1 MTRRTLIGAASVLA
15 VAVLGGMLGT
25 VVAVPPTPREPW
37 TVQTLVQPAVG
48 EQLGS
53 RSDMASSTAR
63 IGATGAA
70 IAANALDILE
80 AASSAPDPQ
89 AMARSLLATGNV
101 SAPADPCAVTGQPA
115 LGSCPA
121 GLQGVVIA
129 EPPVHI
135 QHAAVAEPG
144 SCVVGP
150 GEMAI
155 SVFTDVAV
163 PVTISWWA
171 DRVAVRERTE
181 PTGSDCLIVDQLIL
195 DTEYTVH
202 VRAGDDWRRFSVDS
216 SGAATRPGATVYA
229 ATDDLIAVT
238 VPHRPGE
245 RVDVFPNVLN
255 GDEPRCD
262 QIQSG
267 YDVAVH
273 ELGRV
278 TGSVEAEVLAA
289 ASLDTAFTERTTV
302 GYDIGEGLTVF
313 LCVSVTL
320 ADGTED
326 YAAQTI
332 VQTADR
338 LVPELV
344 VTAVEGRDLP
354 GWGMTAWLPSGQRCG
369 SWQPDGPAT
378 YREISL
384 ELDRASLC
392 DATDPVGPAGL
403 ETPEGRGV
411 LPFSAGNRS
420 TLTVSVD
427 YPQVGSWYTT
437 LALGPTASCTGT
449 CVPPRRSS
457 FYVVQGELGQA
468 TLMLF
473 WTQGSSNGAAE
484 TSVAPVSDSVTAP
497 VPGPLLD
504 IGTSNLQPYPP
515 DSASRDASVALS
527 MRADRAASYVA
538 RLVPAPGEAVCER
551 PGAVLE
557 HSGELPPEPFTVPT
571 FLLFEGLCHGTEYQA
586 VVELTD
592 AEGFTT
598 VWGAEGGLTSW
609 GSASRFAVP
618 AVETTASVQVLL
630 SGSAGPSAYLTLR
643 VDGTTIIGP
652 RWGGCSGVGFG
663 GGPPQVVVL
672 PVGETTRFSGV
683 IELPNASPAE
693 DEGEPCVPFWG
704 SGRRGIPFD
713 IELTWD
719 QLVGGPPGEPVELSI
734 IDHAVRGLDGS
745 ATVVAIITIVPS

>member
-1 MTRRTLIGAASVLA
+1 MIT
-15 VAVLGGMLGT
+15 
-25 VVAVPPTPREPW
+25 E
-37 TVQTLVQPAVG
+37 PAV
-48 EQLGS
+48 
-53 RSDMASSTAR
+53 
-63 IGATGAA
+63 
-70 IAANALDILE
+70 
-80 AASSAPDPQ
+80 
-89 AMARSLLATGNV
+89 
-101 SAPADPCAVTGQPA
+101 
-115 LGSCPA
+115 
-121 GLQGVVIA
+121 
-129 EPPVHI
+129 HI
-135 QHAAVAEPG
+135 ESAAVAEPG
-144 SCVVGP
+144 SCDVGA
-150 GEMAI
+150 GEVAI
-155 SVFTDVAV
+155 SVFTDVPA

-181 PTGSDCLIVDQLIL
+181 PSGSDCAILDQLIPE
-195 DTEYTVH
+195 TEYTVH
-202 VRAGDDWRRFSVDS
+202 VRAADDWRRFSVDS

-229 ATDDLIAVT
+229 PTDDLIAVT

-262 QIQSG
+262 RIQSG

-273 ELGRV
+273 EIGRV
-278 TGSVEAEVLAA
+278 TGSVDADALDA
-289 ASLDTAFTERTTV
+289 ASLDSEFTERTTV

-326 YAAQTI
+326 YSAQTI

-369 SWQPDGPAT
+369 SWHPDGPAT
-378 YREISL
+378 YREVSL

-392 DATDPVGPAGL
+392 DATDPVGPAGA
-403 ETPEGRGV
+403 ETPDGRGV

-420 TLTVSVD
+420 TLTVSLD

-437 LALGPTASCTGT
+437 LDLGPTASCTGT

-473 WTQGSSNGAAE
+473 WTQGSSNGAIE
-484 TSVAPVSDSVTAP
+484 TSVAPVSDSVIAP
-497 VPGPLLD
+497 LPGPVLD
-504 IGTSNLQPYPP
+504 MGTSNLRVNSP
-515 DSASRDASVALS
+515 DNENRGVTVALT

-538 RLVPAPGEAVCER
+538 RMVPVPGEAACER

-557 HSGELPPEPFTVPT
+557 HSGELPPEPFTVPA
-571 FLLFEGLCHGTEYQA
+571 FLLFGGLCHGTEYQA
-586 VVELTD
+586 IVELTD

-598 VWGAEGGLTSW
+598 VWGAADGLTSW
-609 GSASRFAVP
+609 GSASRIAVP

-643 VDGTTIIGP
+643 VDGTTIVGP
-652 RWGGCSGVGFG
+652 RWGGCSGGVGATPG
-663 GGPPQVVVL
+663 GG
-672 PVGETTRFSGV
+672 
-683 IELPNASPAE
+683 AA
-693 DEGEPCVPFWG
+693 
-704 SGRRGIPFD
+704 GRRD
-713 IELTWD
+713 DAHQRRDRAAE
-719 QLVGGPPGEPVELSI
+719 
-734 IDHAVRGLDGS
+734 RGTSTG
-745 ATVVAIITIVPS
+745 